1 MPEAP
6 GSIDAPGSTAV
17 PVPADTPE
25 PTNAPAPAAAPTEEA
40 GSGSET
46 TVAGGTEFV
55 IQAGARARYL
65 IREQLASLDF
75 PNDAI
80 GETGDVSGS
89 IIFDADGGIVTPG
102 SKIVVDLRGLRSDSD
117 RRDGY
122 VRNRSLETDTY
133 PNAEFIIR
141 EAAGLSWPLP
151 SQGGASFQLL
161 GDMTVHGVTRPL
173 TWDVAGSF
181 DGDSFTGQA
190 KTNFTFEEFEID
202 VPRVRVVL
210 SVDNDIR
217 LEVDFTAAASP

>member
-1 MPEAP
+1 M
-6 GSIDAPGSTAV
+6 
-17 PVPADTPE
+17 
-25 PTNAPAPAAAPTEEA
+25 AAPTEDPD
-40 GSGSET
+40 SGAET

-55 IQAGARARYL
+55 IQAGATARYL
-65 IREQLASLDF
+65 IREQLVRLDF

-89 IIFDADGGIVTPG
+89 IIFDADGGIVSPG
-102 SKIVVDLRGLRSDSD
+102 SKIVVDLRGLKSDSD

-122 VRNRSLETDTY
+122 VRSRSLETEDY

-141 EAAGLSWPLP
+141 EVAGLPWPLP
-151 SQGGASFQLL
+151 SQGKVSFQLV
-161 GDMTVHGVTRPL
+161 GDMTVHGVTKPL
-173 TWDVAGSF
+173 AWEVSGSF
-181 DGDSFTGQA
+181 QGNSFTGQA

-217 LEVDFTAAASP
+217 LEVDFTATASQ